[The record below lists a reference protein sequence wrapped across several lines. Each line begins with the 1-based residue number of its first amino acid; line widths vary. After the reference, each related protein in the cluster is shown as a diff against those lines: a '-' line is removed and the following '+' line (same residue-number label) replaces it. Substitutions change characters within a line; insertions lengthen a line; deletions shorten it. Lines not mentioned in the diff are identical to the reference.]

1 MPAHGIPEPAGA
13 VRLRGQGACLG
24 RTQRKEEKIMTHTQH
39 TPGPWSICGQDY
51 SQIISLPD
59 IDAGKRLQYIA
70 RLLFHEPGKSD
81 DKPYTDEQ
89 IGNARL
95 IAAAPDLL
103 AALQGMMAASYRD
116 DP

>member
-1 MPAHGIPEPAGA
+1 
-13 VRLRGQGACLG
+13 
-24 RTQRKEEKIMTHTQH
+24 MTHTQH

-116 DP
+116 DPITYVTARNLATAAISRATGAV